1 MAYSASNLYNHGTGY
16 PGNAY
21 YTYKSDTDT
30 RQTVMTAGYF
40 NNSDDDLNL
49 TADDTIFV
57 VGDQGGYTLRVDA
70 VTSGSVATELGTGS
84 PIILSTHMLAISTAT
99 SAWVVSPCDGI
110 ISRMWTVI
118 HGVAQADTVMGMEI
132 AGTDVTDGGSA
143 SIITITASG
152 SAAGT
157 VDTGTADAANAITE
171 GAAIEVTCDGAG
183 STASEATCLVEVLPA

>member
-30 RQTVMTAGYF
+30 RETVMTAGYF

-70 VTSGSVATELGTGS
+70 VSSGSVATEL
-84 PIILSTHMLAISTAT
+84 ILSRLPLQVLRQVMWIPELA
-99 SAWVVSPCDGI
+99 
-110 ISRMWTVI
+110 
-118 HGVAQADTVMGMEI
+118 
-132 AGTDVTDGGSA
+132 
-143 SIITITASG
+143 
-152 SAAGT
+152 
-157 VDTGTADAANAITE
+157 TE
-171 GAAIEVTCDGAG
+171 LTQ
-183 STASEATCLVEVLPA
+183 